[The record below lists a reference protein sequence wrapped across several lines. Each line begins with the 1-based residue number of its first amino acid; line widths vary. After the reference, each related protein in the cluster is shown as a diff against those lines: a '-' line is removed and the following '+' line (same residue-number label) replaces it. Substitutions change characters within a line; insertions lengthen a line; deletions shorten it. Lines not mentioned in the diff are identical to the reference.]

1 MSGLVTLPN
10 VYIFMAGAFFGRFT
24 GTIPTLMIS
33 GVLLYVADPSLFTRE
48 GFNYVKDNVAN
59 YLK

>member
-1 MSGLVTLPN
+1 
-10 VYIFMAGAFFGRFT
+10 MAGAFFGRFT